1 MQKSNMLNLEVDPKW
16 PKDPVKIFLQ
26 VRFEDFQRGG
36 GLYTRGKT
44 FQNLG
49 AAMEEALPPL
59 EQEQKTR
66 PGVTPVS
73 WEQQKKPQCNER
85 QIILNRIL

>member
-49 AAMEEALPPL
+49 AAMEETLPPL

-66 PGVTPVS
+66 PGLS
-73 WEQQKKPQCNER
+73 AENSKKNPQCDER